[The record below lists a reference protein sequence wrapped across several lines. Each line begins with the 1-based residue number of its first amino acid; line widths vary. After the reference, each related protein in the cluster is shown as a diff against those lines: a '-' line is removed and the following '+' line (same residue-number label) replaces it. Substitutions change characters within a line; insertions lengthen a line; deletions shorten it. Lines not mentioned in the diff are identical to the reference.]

1 MAASGVRTPFL
12 KRMMDWVNHTG
23 KPLSIYGMG
32 DTGFEPVTPS
42 V

>member
-1 MAASGVRTPFL
+1 L
-12 KRMMDWVNHTG
+12 KADQKQN
-23 KPLSIYGMG
+23 SIDHRSTDLKMG